1 MELRSRAA
9 QHRYDELVE
18 DAAGA
23 VICLDFDGVLA
34 PIVDDPAQA
43 HIHPEAPDLLVAL
56 AEQVLGVAV
65 VTGRPARQAV
75 ALGGLE
81 EVGQRVAAGDRDL
94 AVLGQYGNERWT
106 ARTRRVISPRPPRGL
121 ASLVAEL
128 PELLRREG
136 LDEAYLEQKSL
147 AVAVHTRRLADPAG
161 ALERLTPA
169 LERAARRHDLVLE
182 PGRMVVEVRAPGMNK
197 GNAVRTLKREL
208 HADAMMFVGD
218 DLGDVEA
225 FEAIDALRREGM
237 VGLLVCSGS
246 TEQRA
251 LVELADIVVD
261 GPDGVMEL
269 LRQVVADVAGSGR
282 SPGDAA
288 PEG

>member
-1 MELRSRAA
+1 MELRSSAA
-9 QHRYDELVE
+9 RHRYDDFVASA
-18 DAAGA
+18 DRA

-34 PIVDDPAQA
+34 PIVEDPAQA
-43 HIHPEAPDLLVAL
+43 HIHPDAPGILASL
-56 AEQVLGVAV
+56 AERVLAVAV

-75 ALGGLE
+75 TLGGLE
-81 EVGQRVAAGDRDL
+81 EVGERVVEAGRDL

-106 ARTRRVISPRPPRGL
+106 ARTRRVVSPRPPKGL
-121 ASLVAEL
+121 ASFVAEL

-136 LDEAYLEQKSL
+136 FEDAFLEQKGL
-147 AVAVHTRRLADPAG
+147 AVAVHTRRLPDPAG
-161 ALERLTPA
+161 ALERLTPV
-169 LERAARRHDLVLE
+169 LEKAARRHDLALE

-208 HADAMMFVGD
+208 RADAMMFVGD

-225 FEAIDALRREGM
+225 FEAITALRREGM

-246 TEQRA
+246 AEQQA
-251 LVELADIVVD
+251 LVELSDIVVD

-269 LRQVVADVAGSGR
+269 LRQVAADAGRPDG
-282 SPGDAA
+282 AA
-288 PEG
+288 PGR

>member
-1 MELRSRAA
+1 MELRSSAA
-9 QHRYDELVE
+9 RHRYDDFVASA
-18 DAAGA
+18 DRA

-34 PIVDDPAQA
+34 PIVENPAQA
-43 HIHPEAPDLLVAL
+43 HIHPDAPGILASL
-56 AEQVLGVAV
+56 AERVLAVAI

-81 EVGQRVAAGDRDL
+81 EIGERVVEAGRDL

-106 ARTRRVISPRPPRGL
+106 ARTRRVVSPRPPKGL
-121 ASLVAEL
+121 ASFVAEL

-136 LDEAYLEQKSL
+136 FEDAFLEQKSL
-147 AVAVHTRRLADPAG
+147 AVAVHTRRLPDPAG
-161 ALERLTPA
+161 AMERLTPV
-169 LERAARRHDLVLE
+169 LEKAARRHELALE

-208 HADAMMFVGD
+208 RADAMMFVGD

-225 FEAIDALRREGM
+225 FEAIAALRREGM

-246 TEQRA
+246 AEQQA
-251 LVELADIVVD
+251 LVELSDVVVD

-269 LRQVVADVAGSGR
+269 LRQVEADAGRAG
-282 SPGDAA
+282 GAA
-288 PEG
+288 PGR

>member
-1 MELRSRAA
+1 MELRSSAA
-9 QHRYDELVE
+9 RHRYDDFVASA
-18 DAAGA
+18 DRA

-34 PIVDDPAQA
+34 PIVEDPAQA
-43 HIHPEAPDLLVAL
+43 HIHPDAPDILVSL
-56 AEQVLGVAV
+56 AERVLAVAV

-81 EVGQRVAAGDRDL
+81 EVGERVVEAGRDL

-106 ARTRRVISPRPPRGL
+106 ARTRRVVSPRPPKGL

-128 PELLRREG
+128 PELLRRAGFE
-136 LDEAYLEQKSL
+136 DAYLEQKSL
-147 AVAVHTRRLADPAG
+147 AVAVHTRRLPDPAG
-161 ALERLTPA
+161 ALERLTPV
-169 LERAARRHDLVLE
+169 LEKAARRHDLALE
-182 PGRMVVEVRAPGMNK
+182 PGRMVVEVRAPGTNK
-197 GNAVRTLKREL
+197 GNAVRTLKRE
-208 HADAMMFVGD
+208 HRADAMMFVGD

-225 FEAIDALRREGM
+225 FEAIAALRREGM

-246 TEQRA
+246 EEQRA

-269 LRQVVADVAGSGR
+269 LRQVAA
-282 SPGDAA
+282 DAA
-288 PEG
+288 AADGAAPGH

>member
-1 MELRSRAA
+1 MELRSSAA
-9 QHRYDELVE
+9 RHRYDDFVASA
-18 DAAGA
+18 DRA

-34 PIVDDPAQA
+34 PIVEDPAQA
-43 HIHPEAPDLLVAL
+43 HIHPDAPDILASL
-56 AEQVLGVAV
+56 AERVLAVAV

-81 EVGQRVAAGDRDL
+81 EVGERVVEAGRDL

-106 ARTRRVISPRPPRGL
+106 ARTRRVVSPRPPKGL

-136 LDEAYLEQKSL
+136 FEDAYLEQKSL
-147 AVAVHTRRLADPAG
+147 AVAVHTRRLPDPAG
-161 ALERLTPA
+161 ALERLTPV
-169 LERAARRHDLVLE
+169 LEKAARRHDLALE
-182 PGRMVVEVRAPGMNK
+182 PGRMVVEIRAPGMNK

-208 HADAMMFVGD
+208 RADAMMFVGD

-225 FEAIDALRREGM
+225 FEAIAALRREGM

-246 TEQRA
+246 EEQRA

-269 LRQVVADVAGSGR
+269 LRQVAA
-282 SPGDAA
+282 DAA
-288 PEG
+288 APDGAAPGH

>member
-1 MELRSRAA
+1 MELRSSAA
-9 QHRYDELVE
+9 RSRYDDFVA
-18 DAAGA
+18 DADQG

-34 PIVDDPAQA
+34 PIVEDPDEA
-43 HIHPEAPDLLVAL
+43 HIHPDAPELLAAL
-56 AEQVLGVAV
+56 AERFLAVAV

-75 ALGGLE
+75 ALGGLDD
-81 EVGQRVAAGDRDL
+81 VGEKVAAAGRDL

-106 ARTRRVISPRPPRGL
+106 AATRRVVSPRPPKGL

-136 LDEAYLEQKSL
+136 LEDAFIEQKSL
-147 AVAVHTRRLADPAG
+147 AVAVHTRRLPDPGG

-169 LERAARRHDLVLE
+169 LARAARRHDLVLE

-225 FEAIDALRREGM
+225 FEAITALRREGM

-246 TEQRA
+246 TEQHA
-251 LVELADIVVD
+251 LVELSDIVVD

-269 LRQVVADVAGSGR
+269 LRQVAADAGPARG
-282 SPGDAA
+282 GAA
-288 PEG
+288 PGR